1 MVIFKIEY
9 QLISLTIL
17 RQENSW
23 VSGEHVAY
31 KLLSVSQFIYCT
43 IFSAHTQSAGTFED
57 MQETSGTN
65 YQRTRASSGT
75 AGGAKNMASRFNA
88 MAKAGEEEA
97 RQRAEEERQ
106 RRQAREQAERE
117 KNAREEERR
126 QEEIAKQHAAMPVS
140 ITQRAASVIQHAAN
154 NYLLLL
160 CVYLL

>member
-1 MVIFKIEY
+1 
-9 QLISLTIL
+9 
-17 RQENSW
+17 
-23 VSGEHVAY
+23 
-31 KLLSVSQFIYCT
+31 
-43 IFSAHTQSAGTFED
+43 

-75 AGGAKNMASRFNA
+75 AGGAKNMASRFES

-97 RQRAEEERQ
+97 RQRADEERQ

-140 ITQRAASVIQHAAN
+140 ITQHAAMPVSRTQRAASVIQHAA
-154 NYLLLL
+154 YKISSCYVCICFDLLTPQ
-160 CVYLL
+160 V

>member
-1 MVIFKIEY
+1 
-9 QLISLTIL
+9 
-17 RQENSW
+17 
-23 VSGEHVAY
+23 
-31 KLLSVSQFIYCT
+31 
-43 IFSAHTQSAGTFED
+43 

-75 AGGAKNMASRFNA
+75 GGGAKNMASRFNA

-140 ITQRAASVIQHAAN
+140 VMTRLFACWYTLIISSCYVCICFD
-154 NYLLLL
+154 LLTSQ
-160 CVYLL
+160 V

>member
-1 MVIFKIEY
+1 MGLWVAC
-9 QLISLTIL
+9 SLQATC
-17 RQENSW
+17 
-23 VSGEHVAY
+23 VSR
-31 KLLSVSQFIYCT
+31 FNYCT
-43 IFSAHTQSAGTFED
+43 LFSAHTQSAGTFED

-140 ITQRAASVIQHAAN
+140 
-154 NYLLLL
+154 LLTRLFACWYTLIISSCYVCICFDLL
-160 CVYLL
+160 TSQV